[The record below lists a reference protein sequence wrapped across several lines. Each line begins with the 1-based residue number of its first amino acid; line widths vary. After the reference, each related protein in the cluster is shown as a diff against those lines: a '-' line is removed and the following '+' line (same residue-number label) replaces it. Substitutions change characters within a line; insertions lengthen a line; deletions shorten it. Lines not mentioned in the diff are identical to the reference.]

1 MAQPTDETGMVIVDD
16 DDRLRFLEGREGD
29 HLVTPFQCDTCH
41 FRNIMKRDPVASHA
55 SDIRMLKLIR
65 RANLDAMWSTEPN
78 TVSNTLREA
87 RRGLR
92 IAGTL
97 GFRTNLFGS
106 MGPFPLEDSFG
117 MGPAIVMLETSLNP
131 GKNAETVQFSTIRKF
146 RSAFSNIYQASA
158 RGQDSSVLAKDTRKM
173 VITKCSTYGTFFEK
187 FTRGCHKRMGDI
199 VRPDRALSVE
209 ILCAIMHLLERDWL
223 QSLSDIDRWWL
234 SLEGTFYL
242 VAFCC
247 ALRGEEVP
255 LVDLTGVQMHFASSI
270 RHSTPHTIVALLG
283 RFKNET
289 GDSNYHLLPIVS
301 VTQSGLEP
309 RR

>member
-1 MAQPTDETGMVIVDD
+1 MEI
-16 DDRLRFLEGREGD
+16 
-29 HLVTPFQCDTCH
+29 
-41 FRNIMKRDPVASHA
+41 
-55 SDIRMLKLIR
+55 
-65 RANLDAMWSTEPN
+65 
-78 TVSNTLREA
+78 
-87 RRGLR
+87 
-92 IAGTL
+92 
-97 GFRTNLFGS
+97 
-106 MGPFPLEDSFG
+106 
-117 MGPAIVMLETSLNP
+117 
-131 GKNAETVQFSTIRKF
+131 
-146 RSAFSNIYQASA
+146 
-158 RGQDSSVLAKDTRKM
+158 
-173 VITKCSTYGTFFEK
+173 FFEK

-199 VRPDRALSVE
+199 VRTDRALSVE
-209 ILCAIMHLLERDWL
+209 ILCAIMHLLELDWL

-255 LVDLTGVQMHFASSI
+255 LVDLSGVQKHFASSI

-309 RR
+309 RRWLDRALLCCNRLGHRSGPLFFDVRTGTRFKASAFEASFHQRLLSVQCVRDDLIGASVRIEDEYGISRSLRRGATSRAIDQGLPPHVVNANNRWRTLETAGARKASMAMQDHYTDVRLTVNLQLQFSRVL